1 MAKKNEHLPPVHFV
15 AAGATPEEKEAKLES
30 VLPSPGFPAAI
41 ELIAE
46 AIEKRSELSVLDF
59 TPTQVNIR
67 FQIDG
72 IWHAMAAMDREKG
85 DYMLASLKQLAGMEY
100 RDRRSRQEGSFRA
113 DYLKRKTPCKIIS
126 QGVRTGERVAIYLEV
141 PQPKL
146 ENLEDLG
153 MRESM
158 RTALAQVLSQTGAG
172 MTLVSAMP
180 GEGFTTA
187 WRAVLSSCDRFT
199 RDYYVMEEKSRVEP
213 EVINISSVTYDE
225 SAGETPFTGM
235 PQLLLRE
242 PQFIA
247 FAEVA
252 DGIVLDQ
259 ICDLS
264 EKQDFPVLTRIHG
277 KNALDGLLRLM
288 LHKSDHEKLLDT
300 LNAVVAMRLI
310 RKLCEVCRVS
320 YRPHPMMLQK
330 LGIPPGRINQ
340 MYKPFIYQPEMV
352 DENGKEIEICT
363 NCHGIGYQGRTG
375 IFELLRIND
384 PIRQVLLSNPNMN
397 PLMAEARKQ
406 GHVLLRDE
414 GILLVARGVDFDRR
428 ASADFESLIVH
439 DCFARVSFVFRRD
452 RLYLVDGVVEQ
463 PDYADQFS
471 AVRHVGFQLLRTVG
485 FPV

>member
-1 MAKKNEHLPPVHFV
+1 V
-15 AAGATPEEKEAKLES
+15 S
-30 VLPSPGFPAAI
+30 
-41 ELIAE
+41 
-46 AIEKRSELSVLDF
+46 
-59 TPTQVNIR
+59 IR

-85 DYMLASLKQLAGMEY
+85 DYMLASLKRLAGLNY

-113 DYLKRKTPCKIIS
+113 DYLRRKTPCRIVS
-126 QGVRTGERVAIYLEV
+126 QGVRTGERVAIYLDV

-158 RTALAQVLSQTGAG
+158 RNELARILSETGVG
-172 MTLVSAMP
+172 MTLVCAMP
-180 GEGFTTA
+180 GEGYTTT

-199 RDYYVMEEKSRVEP
+199 RDYYVLEEKSRVEP

-225 SAGETPFTGM
+225 AAGGTPFTGM

-247 FAEVA
+247 FSEVA
-252 DGIVLDQ
+252 NGKILDE

-264 EKQDFPVLTRIHG
+264 AQQDFPVLTRIHG

-288 LHKSDHEKLLDT
+288 LLKSDHAKLLET

-310 RKLCEVCRVS
+310 RKLCEACRVS

-330 LGIPPGRINQ
+330 LGIPQGRIHQ

-352 DENGKEIEICT
+352 DEDGKEIEVCT
-363 NCHGIGYQGRTG
+363 NCHGIGYLGRTG
-375 IFELLRIND
+375 IFELLKLTD
-384 PIRQVLLSNPNMN
+384 PIRQVLLDNPNMN
-397 PLMAEARKQ
+397 QLMAEARKQ
-406 GHVLLRDE
+406 GHVMLRDE
-414 GILLVARGVDFDRR
+414 GIVLVARGVTSIEELQRI
-428 ASADFESLIVH
+428 LKV
-439 DCFARVSFVFRRD
+439 
-452 RLYLVDGVVEQ
+452 
-463 PDYADQFS
+463 
-471 AVRHVGFQLLRTVG
+471 
-485 FPV
+485 